1 MSTPYDQGA
10 RTVGPRAGDGRVPPG
25 RAVPGPGGGRP
36 APDGRPAGAG
46 SPGGPLAGS
55 GAAGGSTAPDQD
67 AGGWTPDRGAAAR
80 RRAATTRSDADGASG
95 TTGRRAADRG
105 AGRPPGPRGAS
116 GGTSGTSGMGGTGG
130 ADRSGPAETGRS
142 AAGGPAT
149 GRTGAGRA
157 AGVSDRTGSGR
168 GAPERGAPDRGVPDR
183 GLSDRGS
190 AGREVSGRG
199 GSDRGA
205 ASRGVSDRGAA
216 SRGVSD
222 RGGSGRPGAGPVEPG
237 RTGSDRLPATR
248 GDSARIDAARG
259 EATRGDSTRG
269 ATRGDSAGGGFPRGD
284 ARGDARGE
292 LARGDSG
299 RGAPGQREPGRG
311 EPRPGGPEGRG
322 RAAAPD
328 ADPAATRTQRR
339 AGGRPPRPVAGR
351 AAADRAAARSAA
363 GVGAA
368 EATGRDGRLTGAT
381 TRLRAYRPGGG
392 RGAGPEEPAGR
403 TNALYDTVDQAALRR
418 VDVRERTA
426 DATVYHKV
434 APGDGLDSFGDGD
447 RTGLLDR
454 TGGASRSAGTR
465 LDALE
470 GGRPGAGRTGA
481 GRRPGGPTRPSD
493 RERGRRPGAGETS
506 AAHATGGRAGGRGR
520 VRPNAGKRGPRWWRN
535 RPRWLRRLVLIG
547 MTSGAF
553 LFVAGIAVIY
563 AATRVPLP
571 DEVKTDQTSI
581 ISWAGADGKPGGE
594 LARIGDVNRTDVPL
608 SQVSKDVQHAV
619 LAAENENFY
628 NEPGISP
635 RGIARALWVNLSGGE
650 IAQGGSTITQQYA
663 KNAYLTQER
672 TFTRK
677 MREIVLAI
685 KLDQKYSK
693 DQILEFYL
701 NTIYFGRQSYGIEA
715 AAKTYFGKPAAELT
729 AGEGA
734 VIGGLIR
741 SPNYLDPLEH
751 PGPAEARWKDV
762 VATMVAKGWAPASLA
777 TEKPPTVLPW
787 NQNTNNSSDQVQYIK
802 LQVKKEL
809 NAAGI
814 TEDQIN
820 RGGLRITTTLDLN
833 RQTAAFQA
841 VTSQISQA
849 YAAVPDLRTGLV
861 AIKPGTGEVLAWY
874 GGSLYGKGTNGQE
887 QYLDNV
893 SGAAVPPGST
903 FKTITLVAAL
913 ENNISLRSTYEAP
926 SQITLEG
933 GYVVNNDESEPGHL
947 GWPDL
952 VEATAESINTV
963 YVPLGNEI
971 GVNKIIQTARD
982 MGVDADL
989 DDVAGVTLGQDS
1001 VTALDMVEVYGT
1013 LASGGYRATPHI
1025 VAKVEDNSGRI
1036 IMDGATINGKPV
1048 VDKEPTV
1055 PPSVARD
1062 ATFALESVIDHGTGK
1077 SARLANNRPAAGK
1090 TGTTDDF
1097 RSAWFCG
1104 YTPEISSCVNMFR
1117 GKGEVADQLRGIPG
1131 AERGVYGGA
1140 FPAQIWKAFMDAALQ
1155 GIAPKPFDPPAYG
1168 GIVTQRSPAPAP
1180 TPSDLPTQPPVAGT
1194 DDWDIFGDDQ
1204 NDNGQNGGGQ
1214 AGQTGQT
1221 GQTGQQPRPRQTRPP
1236 TGGGGGIVVNPFNN

>member
-1 MSTPYDQGA
+1 
-10 RTVGPRAGDGRVPPG
+10 
-25 RAVPGPGGGRP
+25 
-36 APDGRPAGAG
+36 
-46 SPGGPLAGS
+46 
-55 GAAGGSTAPDQD
+55 
-67 AGGWTPDRGAAAR
+67 
-80 RRAATTRSDADGASG
+80 
-95 TTGRRAADRG
+95 
-105 AGRPPGPRGAS
+105 
-116 GGTSGTSGMGGTGG
+116 
-130 ADRSGPAETGRS
+130 
-142 AAGGPAT
+142 
-149 GRTGAGRA
+149 
-157 AGVSDRTGSGR
+157 
-168 GAPERGAPDRGVPDR
+168 
-183 GLSDRGS
+183 
-190 AGREVSGRG
+190 
-199 GSDRGA
+199 
-205 ASRGVSDRGAA
+205 
-216 SRGVSD
+216 
-222 RGGSGRPGAGPVEPG
+222 
-237 RTGSDRLPATR
+237 
-248 GDSARIDAARG
+248 
-259 EATRGDSTRG
+259 
-269 ATRGDSAGGGFPRGD
+269 
-284 ARGDARGE
+284 
-292 LARGDSG
+292 
-299 RGAPGQREPGRG
+299 
-311 EPRPGGPEGRG
+311 
-322 RAAAPD
+322 
-328 ADPAATRTQRR
+328 
-339 AGGRPPRPVAGR
+339 
-351 AAADRAAARSAA
+351 DRAAARSAA

-571 DEVKTDQTSI
+571 EEVKTDQTSI

-701 NTIYFGRQSYGIEA
+701 NTIYFGRGSYGIEA
-715 AAKTYFGKPAAELT
+715 AAKTYFDKPAAELT

-741 SPNYLDPLEH
+741 SPNYLDPKVN
-751 PGPAEARWKDV
+751 PGPAESRWKDV

-777 TEKPPTVLPW
+777 TEKPPAVLEK
-787 NQNTNNSSDQVQYIK
+787 TDSSGSSSDQVQYIK
-802 LQVKKEL
+802 LQVESEL
-809 NAAGI
+809 TAAGI

-820 RGGLRITTTLDLN
+820 RGGLRITTTLDQG

-874 GGSLYGKGTNGQE
+874 GGSLYGKGTNGQA
-887 QYLDNV
+887 QYVDNV
-893 SGAAVPPGST
+893 SGAKLPPGST
-903 FKTITLVAAL
+903 FKAITLVTAL
-913 ENNISLRSTYEAP
+913 KKGISLKSTYPAP
-926 SQITLEG
+926 AHLQVLDYPVS
-933 GYVVNNDESEPGHL
+933 NDESDPGDL
-947 GWPDL
+947 GYPDL
-952 VEATAESINTV
+952 VESTAESINTV
-963 YVPLGNEI
+963 FVPLGVDV
-971 GVNKIIQTARD
+971 GVANVIQTAHD

-989 DDVAGVTLGQDS
+989 ENVAGVSLGKDGVS
-1001 VTALDMVEVYGT
+1001 ALDMVEVYGT

-1025 VAKVEDNSGRI
+1025 VAKVEDNSGRVI
-1036 IMDGATINGKPV
+1036 LDGMNSGTKPV
-1048 VDKEPTV
+1048 VDKEPVV

-1104 YTPEISSCVNMFR
+1104 YTREIASCVNMFR

-1131 AERGVYGGA
+1131 AERGVYGGNY
-1140 FPAQIWKAFMDAALQ
+1140 PAKIWKAFMDAALQ

-1194 DDWDIFGDDQ
+1194 DDFDIFGNDQ

-1236 TGGGGGIVVNPFNN
+1236 TGGGGGGGGGGIVVNPFNN